1 MLKILS
7 IAGGL
12 AGAASLSQYPEF
24 SQQYIQ
30 RLGGQ
35 VDALSEVVADFE
47 ASALRS
53 GLTRTQAFDQM
64 VGTPFLEDRQADMRC
79 TFTRHAVLSD
89 NLAQLRGATAMQRLA
104 MPRRLMDPETLSHT
118 WDDFAPAVPLNAPG
132 IVAAGA
138 GFVGG
143 WSVMIM
149 LLALLKSIFRRR
161 PSKRDVVHFDRQ
173 EPAMSRAQPRK
184 IHQTTWREP

>member
-1 MLKILS
+1 MLKVLS

-12 AGAASLSQYPEF
+12 MGAASLSQYPEF

-64 VGTPFLEDRQADMRC
+64 VGTPFLKDRQADMRR
-79 TFTRHAVLSD
+79 TFTRHAVLTD
-89 NLAQLRGATAMQRLA
+89 NLTQLRNATAMQRLK
-104 MPRRLMDPETLSHT
+104 MPHRLMDTETLSRT
-118 WDDFAPAVPLNAPG
+118 WNDFAPAVPLNAPG
-132 IVAAGA
+132 AVAAGA

-143 WSVMIM
+143 WGIVALVVG
-149 LLALLKSIFRRR
+149 LLGGLFRRR
-161 PSKRDVVHFDRQ
+161 AKPEVLLRM
-173 EPAMSRAQPRK
+173 EPALSRPTLGTK
-184 IHQTTWREP
+184 L